1 MGARNVGGIPEFQST
16 PPRGWRPDGITFTDM
31 GNGDFN
37 PLHREGGD
45 SRRRRGIPLM
55 NNFNPLHRE
64 GGDAQMANLIYEM
77 TDFNPLHREGGDEKG
92 LLQRRN

>member
-1 MGARNVGGIPEFQST
+1 
-16 PPRGWRPDGITFTDM
+16 
-31 GNGDFN
+31 
-37 PLHREGGD
+37 
-45 SRRRRGIPLM
+45 M